1 MGPCLE
7 CQYLM
12 LLAHEQDHQAARGAK
27 HGEVDPVGRV
37 REGLL
42 HLIKVY
48 NLAELEPN

>member
-1 MGPCLE
+1 
-7 CQYLM
+7 M
-12 LLAHEQDHQAARGAK
+12 LPAHEQDHEATRGPK
-27 HGEVDPVGRV
+27 NGKVDIVWRV